1 MENPRTPK
9 PRRLFGALRQHFPR
23 THALA
28 AGAASFAL
36 VLAMFVP
43 TPEVEAKRLPL
54 PVNLSAPEET
64 ATDLVAR
71 PAEEAVTA
79 SDAEADVSE
88 PPVTLDKKDLE
99 VRNGDTLSDL
109 FKRAGVDAT
118 EMYKLL
124 SSGEEARGL
133 ARLTPGEKLTF
144 HVNSDGSLASLE
156 LHRDRLNLEAFTR
169 EDSGTFR
176 YASHQRQADSYS
188 AFREAQIDSSLFMAG
203 SEAGLSHD
211 LIMEMAQVFSSD
223 IDFALDIRKGDRFS
237 VMFEEKFL
245 DGEKIGNGPIQAV
258 TFVNQGKT
266 FSAVRYVDSNGDAN
280 YYTPDG
286 KSMRKAFI
294 RTPVDIGRIS
304 SHFNPRRLHPIF
316 KTRRPHNGTD
326 YAAPTGTPVY
336 SAGDGRVIKAGYSKA
351 NGNYVFIKH
360 GERYVTRYLHL
371 HKRKVKRGQRV
382 KQRQVI
388 GTVGATGYATGPHL
402 HYEFLVDGSHRN
414 PATIV
419 RKLPKAKSIP
429 SAEMDRFRTQ
439 TQPLL
444 AKLES
449 YEQPALAQRNEP
461 EDSQGVN

>member
-1 MENPRTPK
+1 MQDQRNQTPR
-9 PRRLFGALRQHFPR
+9 LLGALRQHFPR

-28 AGAASFAL
+28 AGATSFAL
-36 VLAMFVP
+36 ALTMFVS
-43 TPEVEAKRLPL
+43 TPDVEAKRLSL
-54 PVNLSAPEET
+54 
-64 ATDLVAR
+64 
-71 PAEEAVTA
+71 
-79 SDAEADVSE
+79 
-88 PPVTLDKKDLE
+88 PVTLSSVEEESTATPLPPGNDLAEDVKLRAQTLE
-99 VRNGDTLSDL
+99 VQNGDTLSDL
-109 FKRAGVDAT
+109 FQRAGISAA
-118 EMYKLL
+118 EMYQLL
-124 SSGEEARGL
+124 ASGKEAKRL
-133 ARLTPGEKLTF
+133 AKLTPGEELTF
-144 HVNSDGSLASLE
+144 HIDGEGALQSLE
-156 LHRDRLNLEAFTR
+156 LHRDRLNLVEFKRGDADEFQ
-169 EDSGTFR
+169 
-176 YASHQRQADSYS
+176 YALHQRQADSYT
-188 AFREAQIDSSLFMAG
+188 AYRQAEIDSSLFVAG
-203 SEAGLSHD
+203 SDAGLSHN
-211 LIMEMAQVFSSD
+211 LIMEMADVFSSD

-237 VMFEEKFL
+237 VMFEEEFL

-258 TFVNQGKT
+258 TFTNQDKT
-266 FSAVRYVDSNGDAN
+266 FSAVRYVDANGDAN

-336 SAGDGRVIKAGYSKA
+336 AAGDGRVVKAGYSKA

-360 GERYVTRYLHL
+360 GESYVTRYLHL
-371 HKRKVKRGQRV
+371 HKRKVRSGQRV

-402 HYEFLVDGSHRN
+402 HYEFLVNGHHRN

-429 SAEMDRFRTQ
+429 EAEMARFKTQ

-444 AKLES
+444 AQLEN
-449 YEQPALAQRNEP
+449 YQQPALAQNSE
-461 EDSQGVN
+461 ENDNNSVN

>member
-1 MENPRTPK
+1 MQDQRNPTP
-9 PRRLFGALRQHFPR
+9 RLLGALRQHFPR

-36 VLAMFVP
+36 ALTMFVS
-43 TPEVEAKRLPL
+43 TPKVEAKRLSL
-54 PVNLSAPEET
+54 
-64 ATDLVAR
+64 
-71 PAEEAVTA
+71 
-79 SDAEADVSE
+79 
-88 PPVTLDKKDLE
+88 PVTLSSVEGESSAAPLPAENDRTEDEKLRAQTLE
-99 VRNGDTLSDL
+99 VQNGDTLSDL
-109 FKRAGVDAT
+109 FQRAGVGAA
-118 EMYKLL
+118 EMYQLL
-124 SSGEEARGL
+124 ASGSEAKQL
-133 ARLTPGEKLTF
+133 AKLTPGEEMTF
-144 HVNSDGSLASLE
+144 HINSDGALQSLE
-156 LHRDRLNLEAFTR
+156 LHRDRLNLVEFSRGQAGDYQYILHR
-169 EDSGTFR
+169 
-176 YASHQRQADSYS
+176 RQPDSYT
-188 AFREAQIDSSLFMAG
+188 AYRQGEIDSSLFVAG
-203 SEAGLSHD
+203 SDAGLSNN
-211 LIMEMAQVFSSD
+211 LIMEMAEVFSSD

-237 VMFEEKFL
+237 VMFEEEFL

-258 TFVNQGKT
+258 TFTNQGKT
-266 FSAVRYVDSNGDAN
+266 FSAVRYVDTNGDAN

-336 SAGDGRVIKAGYSKA
+336 AAGDGRVIKAGYSKP

-360 GERYVTRYLHL
+360 GESYVTRYLHL
-371 HKRKVKRGQRV
+371 HKRKVRTGQRV

-388 GTVGATGYATGPHL
+388 GTVGSTGYATGPHL
-402 HYEFLVDGSHRN
+402 HYEFLVNGHHRN

-429 SAEMDRFRTQ
+429 ESEMARFKTQ

-444 AKLES
+444 AQLEN
-449 YEQPALAQRNEP
+449 YQQPALAQNREEN
-461 EDSQGVN
+461 DNNNVN

>member
-1 MENPRTPK
+1 MDNLSTPTPK
-9 PRRLFGALRQHFPR
+9 RLFGALRQHFPR

-36 VLAMFVP
+36 VLAMLVP
-43 TPEVEAKRLPL
+43 TPQVEAKRLPL
-54 PVNLSAPEET
+54 PVNLSTPEDPVVIAADSALVAPEAGPAVIAQET
-64 ATDLVAR
+64 ATI
-71 PAEEAVTA
+71 EQ
-79 SDAEADVSE
+79 
-88 PPVTLDKKDLE
+88 KDLE

-109 FKRAGVDAT
+109 FKRAGVDAA

-124 SSGEEARGL
+124 HSGDEARGL

-144 HVNSDGSLASLE
+144 HVNADGSLQSLE
-156 LHRDRLNLEAFTR
+156 LHRDRLNLVAFTR
-169 EDSGTFR
+169 EASGTFKH
-176 YASHQRQADSYS
+176 ALHQREADSYT
-188 AFREAQIDSSLFMAG
+188 AYREAEIDSSLFMAG

-237 VMFEEKFL
+237 VMFEEEFL

-258 TFVNQGKT
+258 TFVNQGKS
-266 FSAVRYVDSNGDAN
+266 FSAVRYVDANGDAS

-286 KSMRKAFI
+286 RSMRKAFI

-326 YAAPTGTPVY
+326 YAAPRGTPVY
-336 SAGDGRVIKAGYSKA
+336 AAGSGRVIKAGYSKA

-371 HKRKVKRGQRV
+371 HKRKVKQGQRV

-429 SAEMDRFRTQ
+429 AAEMERFQAQ

-449 YEQPALAQRNEP
+449 YEQPALAQRGEP

>member
-1 MENPRTPK
+1 MDNLSTPTPK
-9 PRRLFGALRQHFPR
+9 RLFGALRQHFPR

-28 AGAASFAL
+28 AGAASCAL
-36 VLAMFVP
+36 VLAMLVP
-43 TPEVEAKRLPL
+43 TPQVEAKRLPL
-54 PVNLSAPEET
+54 PVNLSTPEDPVVIAADSAVVAPE
-64 ATDLVAR
+64 AD
-71 PAEEAVTA
+71 PAVIAQEPAAIEE
-79 SDAEADVSE
+79 
-88 PPVTLDKKDLE
+88 KDLE

-109 FKRAGVDAT
+109 FKRAGVDAA

-124 SSGEEARGL
+124 HSGDEARGL

-144 HVNSDGSLASLE
+144 HVNADGSLQSLE
-156 LHRDRLNLEAFTR
+156 LHRDRLNLVAFTR
-169 EDSGTFR
+169 EASGTFKH
-176 YASHQRQADSYS
+176 ALHQREADSYT
-188 AFREAQIDSSLFMAG
+188 AYREAEIDSSLFMAG

-237 VMFEEKFL
+237 VMFEEEFL

-258 TFVNQGKT
+258 TFVNQGKS
-266 FSAVRYVDSNGDAN
+266 FSAVRYVDSNGDAS

-286 KSMRKAFI
+286 RSMRKAFI

-326 YAAPTGTPVY
+326 YAAPRGTPVY
-336 SAGDGRVIKAGYSKA
+336 AAGSGRVIKAGYSKA

-360 GERYVTRYLHL
+360 GERYITRYLHL
-371 HKRKVKRGQRV
+371 HKRKVKQGQRV

-429 SAEMDRFRTQ
+429 AAEMERFQAQ

-449 YEQPALAQRNEP
+449 YEQPALAQRDEP